1 MQFNCGQVDSLVI
14 RIRVLAVVVWVI
26 RKEEWSNHTLWG
38 RILRGGKTSDGRR
51 TPLHGNSCDVEVL
64 EITTHLLEDR

>member
-14 RIRVLAVVVWVI
+14 RVRILAVVVWII
-26 RKEEWSNHTLWG
+26 RKEEWSYHTLWG
-38 RILRGGKTSDGRR
+38 RVLRWGKTSNGRR
-51 TPLHGNSCDVEVL
+51 TPLHGNSRYVEVL